1 MVMKMKRT
9 TTQGEERI
17 KYKYNMTYKNI
28 KNTKNLQRVQVIV
41 FIHPE
46 VGGNNAQLLF
56 GSIQTNKDQEG
67 AHTMTHHT
75 QQWLDLYIQTHV
87 TGSIQWKMIAN
98 EKTVAMY
105 HSVAIH
111 ILCYLVCPVWAEE
124 ETSGRCWRFQRWK
137 LQQGHGLQSL
147 LAL

>member
-1 MVMKMKRT
+1 MKMKRT

-75 QQWLDLYIQTHV
+75 QQ
-87 TGSIQWKMIAN
+87 
-98 EKTVAMY
+98 
-105 HSVAIH
+105 
-111 ILCYLVCPVWAEE
+111 
-124 ETSGRCWRFQRWK
+124 
-137 LQQGHGLQSL
+137 
-147 LAL
+147 